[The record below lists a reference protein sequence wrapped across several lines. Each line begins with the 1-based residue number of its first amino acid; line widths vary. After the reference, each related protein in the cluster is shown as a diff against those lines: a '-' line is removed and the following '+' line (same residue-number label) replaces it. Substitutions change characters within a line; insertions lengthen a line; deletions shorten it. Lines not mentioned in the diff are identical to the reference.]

1 MRRRVKFNKEMYVAA
16 LDKIN
21 VPSNGSYAKDA
32 QHIDHIY
39 KERMMN
45 NETIDRI

>member
-21 VPSNGSYAKDA
+21 VPCSSSAEEGMQDSVRFRCSEQD
-32 QHIDHIY
+32 
-39 KERMMN
+39 
-45 NETIDRI
+45 

>member
-21 VPSNGSYAKDA
+21 VPSNV
-32 QHIDHIY
+32 
-39 KERMMN
+39 RMRRMHS
-45 NETIDRI
+45 I

>member
-21 VPSNGSYAKDA
+21 VPSNGSYEKDA
-32 QHIDHIY
+32 QHIDTFI
-39 KERMMN
+39 KKG
-45 NETIDRI
+45 

>member
-21 VPSNGSYAKDA
+21 VPSNGSYA
-32 QHIDHIY
+32 
-39 KERMMN
+39 RMHS
-45 NETIDRI
+45 I

>member
-21 VPSNGSYAKDA
+21 VPSNGSYEKDA

-39 KERMMN
+39 KERIMN
-45 NETIDRI
+45 NERST